1 MTPYWLPKVVAIACA
16 IVYIVYGEAGRIS
29 KLVVGA
35 LLLLSLFLQHVA
47 TFANAWTVGLVLQV
61 GIAVYVLIRFRA
73 IG

>member
-16 IVYIVYGEAGRIS
+16 VVYIVYGEAGRIS

-47 TFANAWTVGLVLQV
+47 SFAHAWTVGLVLQV
-61 GIAVYVLIRFRA
+61 GIAVYVLVYFKVN
-73 IG
+73 G

>member
-16 IVYIVYGEAGRIS
+16 AVYIGYAEAGRVS

-35 LLLLSLFLQHVA
+35 LLLLSLLLQHVA

-61 GIAVYVLIRFRA
+61 GIAVYVLIYFKA
-73 IG
+73 NG